1 MLSTPHFGA
10 LLRGW
15 RAARRM
21 SQMDLATAADVSSR
35 HFSCVETGKAQP
47 GRDVVIRIAET
58 LEIPLRDRNALL
70 MAAGYAPIY
79 PETALATSHLTEVRR
94 AIDLLL
100 AQQEPF
106 PASVLDRHWNIVQ
119 SNKGFDRIVSHVL
132 GGRPSRHA
140 NMIRQIFDPEDVR
153 RTIVNWDEI
162 AGAVIGNL
170 QHALAATPGDE
181 VGHALVAEVLAYPG
195 VPTRWRQLDFAT
207 PPSPL
212 LTTVMRDG
220 EGELSFF
227 STITTFAM
235 PRDVT
240 LEELRIECCFP
251 TDART
256 REVLEGLAQRA
267 P

>member
-1 MLSTPHFGA
+1 MLATSHFGV

-15 RAARRM
+15 RVARRM
-21 SQMDLATAADVSSR
+21 SQLDLAGAADLSAR
-35 HFSCVETGKAQP
+35 HLSCVETGKAQP
-47 GRDVVIRIAET
+47 GRDVVVRIAET

-70 MAAGYAPIY
+70 IAAGYAPIY
-79 PETALATSHLTEVRR
+79 PETAVGAPPLAEVRR

-106 PASVLDRHWNIVQ
+106 PASVLDRRWNIVR
-119 SNKGFDRIVSHVL
+119 SNAGFDRVVSHVL

-140 NMIRQIFDPEDVR
+140 NMIRQIFDREDVGR
-153 RTIVNWDEI
+153 IIVNWEEV

-170 QHALAATPGDE
+170 QHALAATPGDAQ
-181 VGHALVAEVLAYPG
+181 GHALVAEVLSYPG
-195 VPTRWRQLDFAT
+195 VPTRWRQLDVARA
-207 PPSPL
+207 PSPL
-212 LTTVMRDG
+212 LTTIMRDG

-240 LEELRIECCFP
+240 LDELRIECCFP

-256 REVLEGLAQRA
+256 RAVCEAMAARS
-267 P
+267 

>member
-1 MLSTPHFGA
+1 MLATSHFGA

-15 RAARRM
+15 RSARRM
-21 SQMDLATAADVSSR
+21 SQLDLAGAADISAR
-35 HFSCVETGKAQP
+35 HLSCVETGKAQP
-47 GRDVVIRIAET
+47 GREVVIRIAET

-79 PETALATSHLTEVRR
+79 PETALATSPLAEMRR

-106 PASVLDRHWNIVQ
+106 PASVLDRHWNIVR
-119 SNKGFDRIVSHVL
+119 SNTGFDRLVAHVL
-132 GGRPSRHA
+132 GGRPSKHV
-140 NMIRQIFDPEDVR
+140 NMIRQIFDREDVGGI
-153 RTIVNWDEI
+153 IVNWAEV

-170 QHALAATPGDE
+170 QHALAATPGDA
-181 VGHALVAEVLAYPG
+181 VGHALVAEVLSYPG
-195 VPTRWRQLDFAT
+195 VPTRWRQLDMART
-207 PPSPL
+207 PSPL

-220 EGELSFF
+220 EGALSFF

-240 LEELRIECCFP
+240 LDELRIECCFP
-251 TDART
+251 TDAPT
-256 REVLEGLAQRA
+256 RAACEALGRG
-267 P
+267 

>member
-1 MLSTPHFGA
+1 VLSTSHFGA

-15 RAARRM
+15 RVARRM
-21 SQMDLATAADVSSR
+21 SQMDLAAAANVSSR
-35 HFSCVETGKAQP
+35 HFSCVETGKAQA

-79 PETALATSHLTEVRR
+79 PETALATSHLAEVRK

-119 SNKGFDRIVSHVL
+119 SNKGFDRVVSHVL

-170 QHALAATPGDE
+170 QHTLAATPGDDI
-181 VGHALVAEVLAYPG
+181 GHALVAEVLAYPG
-195 VPTRWRQLDFAT
+195 VPTRWRQLDVAT
-207 PPSPL
+207 APSPL
-212 LTTVMRDG
+212 LTTVMHDG

-256 REVLEGLAQRA
+256 RAVLEGLAHRA

>member
-1 MLSTPHFGA
+1 VAELSHFST

-15 RAARRM
+15 RTARRM
-21 SQMDLATAADVSSR
+21 SQLDLAGMADVSPR
-35 HFSCVETGKAQP
+35 HLSCIETGRAQA

-58 LEIPLRDRNALL
+58 LDIPLRDRNALL
-70 MAAGYAPIY
+70 MSAGYAPIY
-79 PETALATSHLTEVRR
+79 PETALATSPLSEVRR

-106 PASVLDRHWNIVQ
+106 LASVLDRHWNIIWA
-119 SNKGFDRIVSHVL
+119 NAGFERVVSHVL

-140 NMIRQIFDPEDVR
+140 NMIRQIFDPTDVR
-153 RTIVNWDEI
+153 RTIVNWEEV
-162 AGAVIGNL
+162 AGAVIGDL
-170 QHALAATPGDE
+170 RHALAATPGDR
-181 VGHALVAEVLAYPG
+181 VGHALVAEVLAYPD
-195 VPTRWRQLDFAT
+195 VPTRWRQLDVVTA
-207 PPSPL
+207 PSPL
-212 LTTVMRDG
+212 MTTVMRDG
-220 EGELSFF
+220 AGELSFF

-256 REVLEGLAQRA
+256 RAVCEALAERG
-267 P
+267 

>member
-1 MLSTPHFGA
+1 VLATSHFTT

-15 RAARRM
+15 RSTRRM
-21 SQMDLATAADVSSR
+21 SQMDLALAADLSPR
-35 HFSCVETGKAQP
+35 HLSCVETGKAQP

-70 MAAGYAPIY
+70 IAAGYAPVY
-79 PETALATSHLTEVRR
+79 PETALATTQLAEVRR

-106 PASVLDRHWNIVQ
+106 PASVLDRHWNIVW
-119 SNKGFDRIVSHVL
+119 SNAGFDRLVSHVL
-132 GGRPSRHA
+132 SGRPSRHD

-153 RTIVNWDEI
+153 RTIVNWDEV

-170 QHALAATPGDE
+170 QHTLAATPGDA

-195 VPTRWRQLDFAT
+195 VPTRWRQLDMAKG
-207 PPSPL
+207 PSPL

-240 LEELRIECCFP
+240 LDELRIECCFP

-256 REVLEGLAQRA
+256 REVCQALAA
-267 P
+267 KG